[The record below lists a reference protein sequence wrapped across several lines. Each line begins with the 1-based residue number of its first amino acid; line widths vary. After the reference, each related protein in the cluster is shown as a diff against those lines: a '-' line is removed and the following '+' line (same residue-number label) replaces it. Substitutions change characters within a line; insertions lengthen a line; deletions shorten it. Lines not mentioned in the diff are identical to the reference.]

1 MFGNLRAEMSRNRIT
16 GTDMANVLNIS
27 HQSFYNKMNGETDF
41 TLSQMMMIQSH
52 LKSVNQTEKENYTL
66 DYLFTP

>member
-1 MFGNLRAEMSRNRIT
+1 MFGNLRAEMSRNRMT

-27 HQSFYNKMNGETDF
+27 HQSFYNKMSGETDF

-52 LKSVNQTEKENYTL
+52 LKSVNQIEKENYTL

>member
-52 LKSVNQTEKENYTL
+52 LKSVNQTEKEHYTL

>member
-27 HQSFYNKMNGETDF
+27 HQSFYNKMSGETDF

>member
-1 MFGNLRAEMSRNRIT
+1 MFGNLRAEMSRNKLT

-41 TLSQMMMIQSH
+41 TLPQMIMIQLH
-52 LKSVNQTEKENYTL
+52 LKAVNPSEKENYTL
-66 DYLFTP
+66 DYLFEP

>member
-1 MFGNLRAEMSRNRIT
+1 MFGNLRAEMSRNRMT

-27 HQSFYNKMNGETDF
+27 HQSFYNKMSGETDF